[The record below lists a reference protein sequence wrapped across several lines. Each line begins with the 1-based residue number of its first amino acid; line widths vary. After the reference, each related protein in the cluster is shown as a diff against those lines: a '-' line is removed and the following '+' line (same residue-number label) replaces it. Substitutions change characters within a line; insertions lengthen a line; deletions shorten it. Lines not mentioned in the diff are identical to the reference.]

1 MTILQLLHPYTRA
14 EEIVVKMT
22 SRSLGQV
29 VSIFLVTAISVFSL
43 NFFVISI
50 LLIYNKRII
59 ALLRLSGYSMF
70 STYRTLLILTFFKW
84 ILTTIAMF
92 VFWESDLRLVINM
105 FMLLMI
111 DLGKTIVF
119 LLYIEKKSNLV
130 ILSG

>member
-1 MTILQLLHPYTRA
+1 MR
-14 EEIVVKMT
+14 KD
-22 SRSLGQV
+22 
-29 VSIFLVTAISVFSL
+29 
-43 NFFVISI
+43 
-50 LLIYNKRII
+50 NKRTI

-92 VFWESDLRLVINM
+92 VFWESDLRIVINM

-111 DLGKTIVF
+111 DLGMTIVF

-130 ILSG
+130 ILSGW

>member
-29 VSIFLVTAISVFSL
+29 VSIFFVTASSFFSL
-43 NFFVISI
+43 NFFVLSI
-50 LLIYNKRII
+50 LFIYNKRII

-92 VFWESDLRLVINM
+92 VFWESDLRIVINM

>member
-1 MTILQLLHPYTRA
+1 MIILQLLHPYTRA

-29 VSIFLVTAISVFSL
+29 VSIFLVTASSFFSL
-43 NFFVISI
+43 NFFVLSI
-50 LLIYNKRII
+50 LFIYNKRII

-92 VFWESDLRLVINM
+92 VFWESDLRIVINM

>member
-1 MTILQLLHPYTRA
+1 VTILQLLHPYTRA

-29 VSIFLVTAISVFSL
+29 VSIFLVTASSFFSL
-43 NFFVISI
+43 NFFVLSI
-50 LLIYNKRII
+50 LFIYNKRII

-92 VFWESDLRLVINM
+92 VFWESDLRIVINM

>member
-29 VSIFLVTAISVFSL
+29 VSIFLVTASSFFSL
-43 NFFVISI
+43 NFFVLSI
-50 LLIYNKRII
+50 LFIYNKRII

-119 LLYIEKKSNLV
+119 LLYIERKSNLV

>member
-29 VSIFLVTAISVFSL
+29 VSIFLVTASSFFSL
-43 NFFVISI
+43 NFFVLSI
-50 LLIYNKRII
+50 LFIYNKRII

-92 VFWESDLRLVINM
+92 VFWESDLRIVINM